1 MPKRVSL
8 KTYSKN
14 YLYELSGSLKVKK
27 MAKQAVTTNHRLY
40 APLAVYAFYMNCPKS
55 WFDGDC
61 RRLLHALHDN
71 VDAPE
76 DDKVLQFLQ
85 QYNDE
90 EVSKFCETF
99 LAENKQRD
107 QNELKNQ
114 FRTALKKL
122 QREKSLTDYQL
133 CKMAGANP
141 GNFYMFYNK
150 GMNDKL
156 SVEKCNEAFVK
167 AKEL

>member
-1 MPKRVSL
+1 MKSLSL

-14 YLYELSGSLKVKK
+14 YLYELSGSLKVKE
-27 MAKQAVTTNHRLY
+27 MAKQAVTTNHRLFV
-40 APLAVYAFYMNCPKS
+40 PLAVYAYYMDCPNS
-55 WFDGDC
+55 WFEGNC
-61 RRLLHALHDN
+61 RSLLDALHDN
-71 VDAPE
+71 VVVPE

-90 EVSKFCETF
+90 EVLKFCKTF

-107 QNELKNQ
+107 QTELKNQ

-141 GNFYMFYNK
+141 GNFHLFFNK

-156 SVEKCNEAFVK
+156 SVKKCNEAFMK
-167 AKEL
+167 AKAL